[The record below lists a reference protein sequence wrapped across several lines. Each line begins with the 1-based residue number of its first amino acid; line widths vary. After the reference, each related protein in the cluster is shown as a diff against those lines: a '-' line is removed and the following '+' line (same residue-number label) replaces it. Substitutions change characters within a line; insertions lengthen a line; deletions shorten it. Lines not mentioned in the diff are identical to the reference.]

1 MMTPTTTPSL
11 EALVSDMRN
20 LTAQVRRAQL
30 RTLLP
35 VVDELSRQ
43 GVPHESLAATMTA
56 AGIPVNAAALRKA
69 LSRWRH
75 HTRNLAAKAPAGQV
89 AATPSLQTALP
100 TTQQS
105 PRATG
110 AITSKADLVQLRKSQ
125 APIDLNQLAEM
136 GRRK

>member
-1 MMTPTTTPSL
+1 MNPTTTPSL

-20 LTAQVRRAQL
+20 LTAQVRRAQF

-43 GVPHESLAATMTA
+43 GVPHDRLAATMTA
-56 AGIPVNAAALRKA
+56 AGIPVTAVALRKA

-75 HTRNLAAKAPAGQV
+75 RTKNVAGKASSGQV
-89 AATPSLQTALP
+89 AATPSPQNALP
-100 TTQQS
+100 TTQQA
-105 PRATG
+105 PRPVG

-125 APIDLNQLAEM
+125 APIDLNQLAQLA
-136 GRRK
+136 RKK